1 MTDFITSDLH
11 FGHPNI
17 MKFCPNTRKFQDV
30 HHMNGELIRM
40 WNAEVQ
46 PTDTVYI
53 LGDISFADV
62 RQTVETLKALNGR
75 KILIE
80 GNHDKKMMRET
91 AFRAQFAEIHKYHEI
106 QVSGVKVVMFHY
118 PIAEWDQCHRGSVH
132 FHGHLHQ
139 NNSGLEH
146 LRARN
151 VGFDY
156 TGKLVW
162 KLNDAI
168 ADALKGEI
176 KGHGG

>member
-1 MTDFITSDLH
+1 
-11 FGHPNI
+11 
-17 MKFCPNTRKFQDV
+17 
-30 HHMNGELIRM
+30 
-40 WNAEVQ
+40 
-46 PTDTVYI
+46 
-53 LGDISFADV
+53 
-62 RQTVETLKALNGR
+62 
-75 KILIE
+75 
-80 GNHDKKMMRET
+80 MRET

-118 PIAEWDQCHRGSVH
+118 PIAEFDQMHRGAVH

-139 NNSGLEH
+139 NKSGLEQY
-146 LRARN
+146 RVRN

-156 TGKLVW
+156 TGKIVW